1 MGIIMRFFKLAI
13 ISFIVLFIV
22 ISAIGALLPRNVV
35 VSRAVDINGKDSAV
49 KAQIKNFQNWN
60 NWMPLDESV
69 SFGYNEKN
77 NTLHSGNTII
87 SLRSNAGDSLIISDW
102 KTASNKMTGQFRII
116 PQPNDVVTVQWQMEE
131 RIGWWPWEKLSS
143 ITADKVLG
151 GSMEKSL
158 GKLKSITEQSE

>member
-1 MGIIMRFFKLAI
+1 MGITMRAFKLAI
-13 ISFIVLFIV
+13 ISFVILFLV
-22 ISAIGALLPRNVV
+22 ISGIGALLPRNVI
-35 VSRAVDINGKDSAV
+35 VSRAVDINANDSLITV
-49 KAQIKNFQNWN
+49 QVKNFKNWN

-69 SFGYNEKN
+69 TFGYNERN

-87 SLRSNAGDSLIISDW
+87 SLRSNSGDSLIKTDW
-102 KTASNKMTGQFRII
+102 KTASNKMVGQFRII
-116 PQPNDVVTVQWQMEE
+116 KQPNDIVTIQWQMEE

-151 GSMEKSL
+151 GSMERSL